1 MKRLLLLLLTLGM
14 LPTAAFARAEFKI
27 VTASERGTYIQ
38 IGRDLAKFVAEP
50 ADINLE
56 VLPSKGSADNVARP
70 PSIFT
75 RLISRSP
82 VARLSI

>member
-1 MKRLLLLLLTLGM
+1 MKRLLLLILMLGM

-50 ADINLE
+50 ADIDLE
-56 VLPSKGSADNVARP
+56 VLPSKGSADNVV
-70 PSIFT
+70 
-75 RLISRSP
+75 RLRDEPGDQSESD
-82 VARLSI
+82 